1 MKRLTIYDIK
11 RMTSETESFFF
22 TRKTL
27 KWFGQTMKSFKV
39 YKVDEE
45 NYFVVAPHYHR
56 DMVVGRTEWN
66 FNTATK
72 KLTPKNF

>member
-27 KWFGQTMKSFKV
+27 KFFGQTMKSFKV
-39 YKVDEE
+39 YKIDEE
-45 NYFVVAPHYHR
+45 NYLITAPVYHR
-56 DMVVGRTEWN
+56 DMVVSQTREN
-66 FNTATK
+66 FNIVTK
-72 KLTPKNF
+72 KFTTPK